1 MSEQNITTNE
11 LAGRLGKLEELI
23 LQMKMNEGRND
34 VANTKPESEKVDFKG
49 QSGDACHPE
58 DSSSQ
63 NKFESPYYDDDE
75 DDDISCAPSSTT
87 ISDDEV
93 ISFGVGVGVGAA
105 LLGGGLLL
113 AKLFSKD

>member
-1 MSEQNITTNE
+1 MSEQNITTSE
-11 LAGRLGKLEELI
+11 LAEKLAKFEELLI
-23 LQMKMNEGRND
+23 QMKMNEGRND
-34 VANTKPESEKVDFKG
+34 VANTKPDAERTEAKG

-58 DSSSQ
+58 GSSPQ
-63 NKFESPYYDDDE
+63 NKFESPYYDDDG
-75 DDDISCAPSSTT
+75 DDGISCAPPRTT